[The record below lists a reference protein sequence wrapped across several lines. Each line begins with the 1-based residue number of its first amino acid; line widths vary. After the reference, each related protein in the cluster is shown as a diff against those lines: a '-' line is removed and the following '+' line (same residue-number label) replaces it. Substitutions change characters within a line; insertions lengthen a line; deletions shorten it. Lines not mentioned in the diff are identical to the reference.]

1 MKVLISH
8 IALATLLLAV
18 SGFAAA
24 AQRMEEGKAIYEK
37 TCGTCHETGV
47 DGAPITGQAEDWEH
61 RSGLWEAVLFEHANK
76 GYLKMPAKGGDKS
89 PTENEVDL
97 AADYMLTITHP
108 DLPRD

>member
-8 IALATLLLAV
+8 IALAALLLIV
-18 SGFAAA
+18 SGFVTAS
-24 AQRMEEGKAIYEK
+24 QRMEEGKAIYDEN
-37 TCGTCHETGV
+37 CGSCHEAGV
-47 DGAPITGQAEDWEH
+47 DGAPITGRAEDWEH

-76 GYLKMPAKGGDKS
+76 GYLKMPAKGGDNS
-89 PTENEVDL
+89 LTENEVDL